1 MSTAVLPRTRNRKQL
16 LDWAIRQKHVSLSD
30 AQAHAMDTA
39 YPQWRYKLDDKW
51 LVCLND
57 LVEFFNANQRFP
69 SSASEDT
76 VEKRLGVWLITQ
88 RQNAETLRED
98 RRGLLDEELPGWAE
112 KQRKSWDLRFEE
124 VCAIVDDLG
133 RIPFR
138 TDESPA
144 ARSAANWLYNNK
156 RLPATDPR
164 VLALNSRIPGWNISY
179 QDIWHQKLSDVV
191 AFHSTRGILP
201 NKKSKD
207 PVEKSLWVWLDTCR
221 TKWESMPAERRQLL
235 DTGLPG
241 WRRTRDS
248 IWNDYLNLVGAF
260 IAEHDRFPRAKAEA
274 AEEAALGTWLLRQ
287 RSKADSLDSSRRKVL
302 DERIPG
308 WMQGTP
314 GWGQKDRE
322 DTWADMLEQ
331 CVEFVHTHGKLP
343 VVVAGQEPSE
353 KRIAVWLRNQRAVKN
368 KMPEDR
374 RGTLARRLPMWDI
387 TLEEIWQEKLQM
399 SVDFV
404 RVHGRMPSSGKRAP
418 EDEQE
423 LGRWL
428 IVQRK
433 NAAKL
438 QRDGVL
444 DANLPG
450 WR

>member
-1 MSTAVLPRTRNRKQL
+1 METRTRKQL
-16 LDWAIRQKHVSLSD
+16 LDWAARQKHLPLSD
-30 AQAHAMDTA
+30 DQAHALDTA
-39 YPQWRYKLDDKW
+39 YPQWRRTLDDKW
-51 LVCLND
+51 LVCFND

-69 SSASEDT
+69 VGSAEDT
-76 VEKRLGVWLITQ
+76 TEKRLGNWLTTQ
-88 RQNAETLRED
+88 KKNAETLRED
-98 RRGLLDEELPGWAE
+98 RRDLLDENLPGWAE
-112 KQRKSWDLRFEE
+112 TLRKPWDLRFEE
-124 VCAIVDDLG
+124 VCAIVADLG
-133 RIPFR
+133 RIPVR
-138 TDESPA
+138 TDESPD
-144 ARSAANWLYNNK
+144 ARSALTWLYNNK

-179 QDIWHQKLSDVV
+179 QDIWHQKLSDTL

-207 PVEKSLWVWLDTCR
+207 PVEKSLGVWLDICR

-248 IWNDYLNLVGAF
+248 IWNDYLSLVCAF
-260 IAEHDRFPRAKAEA
+260 IAEHDRFPRAKAKA
-274 AEEAALGTWLLRQ
+274 AEEEAALGTWLQRQ
-287 RSKADSLDSSRRKVL
+287 RSKEDSLDSSRRKTL

-308 WMQGTP
+308 WIQGTP
-314 GWGQKDRE
+314 GWGQRDRE
-322 DTWADMLEQ
+322 DTWAAMLDQ
-331 CVEFVHTHGKLP
+331 CVEFVRTHGRLP
-343 VVVAGQEPSE
+343 VVAGQVPSE
-353 KRIAVWLRNQRAVKN
+353 KRMAVWLRNQRAVKN
-368 KMPEDR
+368 KMPADR
-374 RGTLARRLPMWDI
+374 RETLAHQIPGWDI
-387 TLEEIWQEKLQM
+387 TLEEIWQAKLQM
-399 SVDFV
+399 CVDFV
-404 RVHGRMPSSGKRAP
+404 GVHGRMPSSGKRAP